1 MKISIMKYQDEE
13 IYHIYNR
20 GCDKNMIFFNER
32 NYKFLIRKMKH
43 NSEKFNVKIIVFCLM
58 PNHYHFLLQ
67 QNTNGSISNF
77 LKSTFTSYSLAVNK
91 EQKRSGTLFE
101 SIPQSILIDKIEYL
115 QYLFWYIHYNP
126 VKSGLVVK
134 SEDWL
139 FSNYL
144 ECIGRRNLYPFDLDF
159 VVELFGSQDNYK
171 KFMENFVENTE
182 YNLDYEKY
190 IIEKFD

>member
-1 MKISIMKYQDEE
+1 MKYQDEE

-20 GCDKNMIFFNER
+20 GCDKNIIFFNER

-43 NSEKFNVKIIVFCLM
+43 NSKNFNVKIIGFCLM

-101 SIPQSILIDKIEYL
+101 SIPKFILIDKIEYL

-126 VKSGLVVK
+126 AKSGLVVK
-134 SEDWL
+134 PEDWL

-144 ECIGRRNLYPFDLDF
+144 EYIGRRNFYPFDLDF

-171 KFMENFVENTE
+171 EFMEKFAEDNR

>member
-1 MKISIMKYQDEE
+1 M
-13 IYHIYNR
+13 
-20 GCDKNMIFFNER
+20 
-32 NYKFLIRKMKH
+32 
-43 NSEKFNVKIIVFCLM
+43 
-58 PNHYHFLLQ
+58 LQ

-77 LKSTFTSYSLAVNK
+77 LKSIFISYSLAVNK

-101 SIPQSILIDKIEYL
+101 SIPQFLLIDKIEYL

-159 VVELFGSQDNYK
+159 VEELFGSQDNYK
-171 KFMENFVENTE
+171 EFMEKFVEDNE
-182 YNLDYEKY
+182 YDLDYEKY
-190 IIEKFD
+190 IIEKND